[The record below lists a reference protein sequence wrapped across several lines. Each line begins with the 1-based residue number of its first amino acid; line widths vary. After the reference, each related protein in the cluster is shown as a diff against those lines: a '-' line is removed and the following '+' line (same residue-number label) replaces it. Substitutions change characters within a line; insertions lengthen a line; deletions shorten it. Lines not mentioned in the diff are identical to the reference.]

1 MSSPFSAPP
10 RLLGVRLTDTDYDSP
25 RHELGSVIV
34 GIDGVQYRYVLAGEA
49 IAVNSAVDYTS
60 AYTASVTD
68 AGDYF
73 FGIAQ
78 TAIASGDY
86 GWIAEKGVVSALVGG
101 TPAAGASLAR
111 DTAVGGTLNVV
122 TAGDGVEVPAAVTLS
137 AVGAGTETVILF

>member
-10 RLLGVRLTDTDYDSP
+10 RLLGVRLTDVSTTQ

-34 GIDGVQYRYVLAGEA
+34 GVDGVQYRYIKAGEA
-49 IAVNSAVDYTS
+49 IAVNKAVDYTS
-60 AYTASVTD
+60 AFVASVTD

-78 TAIASGDY
+78 TALAINEY

-101 TPAAGASLAR
+101 TPAAGSSLAR
-111 DTAVGGTLNVV
+111 DCTTGGALNVV
-122 TAGDGVEVPAAVTLS
+122 TTGDGVEVPAAVTLS